1 MADPGHGTLSVNASG
16 AFVYTPAPNYF
27 GADSFTYSVSD
38 GVNTVTQSVS
48 ITVNDVAEADN
59 PVATSMNFS

>member
-27 GADSFTYSVSD
+27 GADSFTYTVFD

-48 ITVNDVAEADN
+48 ITVNDVVENTA
-59 PVATSMNFS
+59 PTLS